1 MSKARGLADLGNQ
14 VDDGAITG
22 SNMVVNGAMQVAQRG
37 TSSTSSGFQTVDRFK
52 SGTQTIGITQSQESI
67 TSGAPFEEGFLDYYR
82 QTVTTPSSASNV
94 IMEIKHSIE
103 AQNIA
108 GSGWNFKSASKSLTL
123 SFYVRSSV
131 SGTYYSYIRNT
142 DASPEQF
149 YRFSFVLSANTWT
162 KVEKTIAGNSNL
174 VFSNDNG
181 EGLAIFWVPA
191 FGTSYTGSSVNLDQ
205 WETLTG
211 SDYIPDITHAWGNT
225 SGATFDLTGV
235 QLELGDTATP
245 FEHRSYG
252 DELARCQRY
261 YEKSYNQST
270 ASGTATHLGSRSSG
284 GNAAANTTGEIGGYF
299 PFIVAKRVTPSVTI
313 WDQSGN
319 QGKTTISL
327 YGTGTTANQT
337 SSVSNISETVFFVSR
352 SSGSNATELYVQF
365 AADAEL

>member
-108 GSGWNFKSASKSLTL
+108 GSGWNFKSTSKSLTL

-131 SGTYYSYIRNT
+131 SGTYYSYIRNS
-142 DASPEQF
+142 DASPEQY

-245 FEHRSYG
+245 FEHRSFG

-261 YEKSYNQST
+261 FYRQAGTKLYYRF
-270 ASGTATHLGSRSSG
+270 GVGFCTATTN
-284 GNAAANTTGEIGGYF
+284 GNT
-299 PFIVAKRVTPSVTI
+299 
-313 WDQSGN
+313 
-319 QGKTTISL
+319 
-327 YGTGTTANQT
+327 
-337 SSVSNISETVFFVSR
+337 TVFFPVPMRAEVSLS
-352 SSGSNATELYVQF
+352 SSGTFAIHHGTGPSVSTTTNLSIDSQANGTQGITVDGTTTGLTAGNACQLIANNDSSAYIDY
-365 AADAEL
+365 DAEL